1 MSRSKSRASA
11 LTAALTALVLG
22 IGLVPA
28 TPSVSATTTA
38 RAAAS
43 VPADD
48 GAQIT
53 SERWLDP
60 STVDMTV
67 QSPAVA
73 QTVTVRVR
81 VPQGWQR
88 DSARTWPVVFALGGG
103 DSADTQATWMES
115 TDIEDVAAQWDALV
129 VMPDPGQAGFT
140 DWYNYGA
147 FGAPAWET
155 FHTVELRQLIERN
168 FRGGDRRAAI
178 GISSGGLGAITMAGR
193 HPGLFKYAAS
203 YSGLLHITM
212 PGIDAQLMLLN
223 ASVGDAFRIWGVP
236 LLHRANWRANN
247 PYDLAEKMRG
257 TGLYVSSGTT
267 GDRGPLD
274 PTDMTLP
281 EAIRARLVG
290 GISEQMTGL
299 TSSAFVN
306 RLRSLGIPVTANLYG
321 DGWHQWKYWDREM
334 KTSWPAIMQAVGS
347 QRVTS

>member
-1 MSRSKSRASA
+1 MGRSKSRASA

-28 TPSVSATTTA
+28 MSSASASTTA
-38 RAAAS
+38 RAAAP

-60 STVDMTV
+60 STVDLTV

-81 VPQGWQR
+81 VPRGWQR

-140 DWYNYGA
+140 DWYNYGN
-147 FGAPAWET
+147 FGAPAWEK

-193 HPGLFKYAAS
+193 HPGVFKFAAS

-212 PGIDAQLMLLN
+212 PGVDASLMLLN
-223 ASVGDAFRIWGVP
+223 SSVGDPFRIWGIPVV
-236 LLHRANWRANN
+236 HGANWRANN
-247 PYDLAEKMRG
+247 PYDLADKFRG

-267 GDRGPLD
+267 GNRGPLD

-290 GISEQMTGL
+290 GVSEQMTGL

-334 KTSWPAIMQAVGS
+334 KASWPAIMQAVDA
-347 QRVTS
+347 QRVP